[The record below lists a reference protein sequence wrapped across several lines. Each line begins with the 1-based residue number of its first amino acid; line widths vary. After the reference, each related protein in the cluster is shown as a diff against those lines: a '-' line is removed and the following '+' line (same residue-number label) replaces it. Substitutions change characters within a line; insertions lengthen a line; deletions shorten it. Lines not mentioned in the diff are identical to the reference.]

1 LKCEPWLQAIGKNA
15 SFEFFG
21 TGVRKMKLLD
31 FSATTKTNDLARRFL
46 ALGTFNVVLSVIFT
60 AVILDPFLCVSV
72 SPGQFGCHGDMVTS
86 WPGTWLFI
94 GYFVWLI
101 VGVLGAF
108 GWAAL
113 FYLGGVL
120 RGKTEINSLFSRLQ
134 ILAFEVGV
142 LGATACMAAVGY
154 IGGGVIATG
163 GGAAVAA
170 EAISLDIFPP
180 LSNNSASVLNDM
192 PVVIEAAFMVIALLS
207 ILLGVLNYV
216 SSKSSGSA

>member
-1 LKCEPWLQAIGKNA
+1 
-15 SFEFFG
+15 
-21 TGVRKMKLLD
+21 MKLLD
-31 FSATTKTNDLARRFL
+31 FSGTMKTTDLAKRFL
-46 ALGTFNVVLSVIFT
+46 ALGTFNVVLSVIFS

-72 SPGQFGCHGDMVTS
+72 SPGQFGCHDNMVTS

-108 GWAAL
+108 GWAGL
-113 FYLGGVL
+113 FYLGDVL
-120 RGKTEINSLFSRLQ
+120 RGKTQISTLFSRLH
-134 ILAFEVGV
+134 ILMFEVGV

-154 IGGGVIATG
+154 VGGGVIATG

-180 LSNNSASVLNDM
+180 LSTNTASVFNDM
-192 PVVIEAAFMVIALLS
+192 PVVIEAAFIVVALLG
-207 ILLGVLNYV
+207 IFLGILNYI
-216 SSKSSGSA
+216 SAKSSGA